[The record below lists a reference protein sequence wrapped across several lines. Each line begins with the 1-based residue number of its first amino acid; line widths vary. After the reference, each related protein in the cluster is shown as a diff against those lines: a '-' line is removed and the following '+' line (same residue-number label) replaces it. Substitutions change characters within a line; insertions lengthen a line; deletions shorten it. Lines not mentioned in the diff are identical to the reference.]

1 MVEHPEGLKRGVKE
15 IKFLIHDLR
24 VERFVN
30 EVIHFHAT
38 VNTDLEIHNVE
49 QAQAFHDEDLR
60 ELKRKA
66 VAQRKALDHYN
77 NAVKNFSPDE
87 TILAAG
93 REYVQCVYNT
103 CEFIMDPR
111 WERTDTFLSLLPETS
126 RSVRSYRHC
135 LNCIRWISGVYY
147 RIHYFMEEKDK
158 NLYEK
163 FDVAEELRDF
173 MRNVVYSYVI
183 EKTNARVEIRLNQL
197 DPAVLGGNRHRFR
210 RMIFNLVMNAVDAMS
225 HKKVGV
231 LTISVLVD
239 GDGVILRVRDIGSGI
254 PAEKIEQLMTD
265 KKSLDGEL
273 HSLGFVFV
281 RQTVAEFNGSLSID
295 SVVDKGTT
303 ISIYLPRLVGAVAEP
318 QKQVERENTDLA
330 HKVDKLRLEER
341 AAYLKKTAKSGNQH
355 DTCGETIYGDYLVSD
370 AEFPGAIFAIAVTE
384 DNEIDLFTHRPYERH
399 WNITHEDLSPMLFE
413 ATVRGRLE
421 EEEDKT
427 PALIFKSPQSV
438 QEYFEFKGVPDED
451 RKPETYI
458 AMVHDELI
466 RISRTIID
474 TGMPADIGVRV
485 TDLKQFF
492 PYNQE
497 LAEQELF
504 PLETLARLNQH
515 SEDNP

>member
-1 MVEHPEGLKRGVKE
+1 MVEHPEGLKRDVAE

-24 VERFVN
+24 VERFIN

-49 QAQAFHDEDLR
+49 QAQASHDEDLR
-60 ELKRKA
+60 ELKSKG
-66 VAQRKALDHYN
+66 VIQRKALDHYN
-77 NAVKNFSPDE
+77 NAVKSFSSDE

-93 REYVQCVYNT
+93 REYVQSVYNT
-103 CEFIMDPR
+103 CEFIMSPR
-111 WERTDTFLSLLPETS
+111 WENTDTFLSLLPETS
-126 RSVRSYRHC
+126 RSVQSYRHC

-147 RIHYFMEEKDK
+147 RIHYFKEEED
-158 NLYEK
+158 NDLFEK

-173 MRNVVYSYVI
+173 IRNVVYSYVI
-183 EKTNARVEIRLNQL
+183 EKTNARVEIRLDRL

-231 LTISVLVD
+231 LTISGLVD
-239 GDGVILRVRDIGSGI
+239 GDSVILRVRDIGSGM
-254 PAEKIEQLMTD
+254 PSEKIEQLMTD
-265 KKSLDGEL
+265 KKNLDGEL

-281 RQTVAEFNGSLSID
+281 RQTVAEFNGLLSID
-295 SVVDKGTT
+295 SVPDKGTT
-303 ISIYLPRLVGAVAEP
+303 ISIYLPRLVGAVAELKRP
-318 QKQVERENTDLA
+318 VESEKTDLT
-330 HKVDKLRLEER
+330 HKIDKLRLEER
-341 AAYLKKTAKSGNQH
+341 AAYLKKTAKSGNEH
-355 DTCGETIYGDYLVSD
+355 DACGEVIYGDYLVSD

-399 WNITHEDLSPMLFE
+399 WNITHEDLLPMLFE

-438 QEYFEFKGVPDED
+438 QEYFEFKGVPEED

-485 TDLKQFF
+485 TDLKKFF
-492 PYNQE
+492 PYQKE
-497 LAEQELF
+497 LAKQELF
-504 PLETLARLNQH
+504 PVETLARLNQH
-515 SEDNP
+515 SEMST